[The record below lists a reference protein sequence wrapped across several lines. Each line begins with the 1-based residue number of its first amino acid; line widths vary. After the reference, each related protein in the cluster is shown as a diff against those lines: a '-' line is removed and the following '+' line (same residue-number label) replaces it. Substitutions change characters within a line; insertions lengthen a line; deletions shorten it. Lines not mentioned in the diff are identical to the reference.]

1 MIIIGVDFHPEFQ
14 QIASVDTDSGEFLEK
29 RLAHRE
35 EAEKFYRALAGQ
47 KVRVGMEA
55 SGHARWF
62 ERLLGEL
69 QFELGIGDAAE
80 IRTKRVRKQK
90 TDRQDAQL
98 ILRLLLE
105 DRFPRIW
112 VPSWENRDLRQL
124 LWHRHRMVQART
136 RIMNQLQAVA
146 LNEGLCCKKRLWRE
160 RGRQQLESFR
170 LAPWASRRRRD
181 LLELMDRLNPTI
193 AELSQAIEQEVEKCP
208 AAQRLATHPGV
219 GPLTAL
225 AFVLIIG
232 RAERFQCGKQVASY
246 LGLVPLEE
254 SSGNRRRLGHITKQG
269 SSMLRFL
276 LVEAAL
282 VSVRSIPEW
291 RNKYFHLMMRRGG
304 KIAKVAMARRLAV
317 QMFWMRPNGTG
328 GGNIAFDINNQGQVV
343 GNSDLLGD
351 TTSHAFLWTR
361 RTGMQDLGTL
371 SGDVASASISINDA
385 GSVIGASI
393 DASENPRAFLWENG
407 VMTDLNTLIAGDSPL
422 YLLTGCSINSRGE
435 ITGLGL
441 TSTGEIHTY
450 LASPTHGVATSESA
464 SQGVISRR
472 VLGDDARKLLKEQL
486 RFGRSG
492 VGLMGPQ

>member
-14 QIASVDTDSGEFLEK
+14 QIAAVDTDSGEFLEK

-62 ERLLGEL
+62 ERLVGEL

-276 LVEAAL
+276 LVEAAQ
-282 VSVRSIPEW
+282 VTVRSLPDW
-291 RNKYFHLMMRRGG
+291 RSKYLHLMMRRGR
-304 KIAKVAMARRLAV
+304 KTAKVAMARRLAV
-317 QMFWMRPNGTG
+317 RLYWMMR
-328 GGNIAFDINNQGQVV
+328 QGWDYQQWNKF
-343 GNSDLLGD
+343 G
-351 TTSHAFLWTR
+351 SHAGQPGHR
-361 RTGMQDLGTL
+361 D
-371 SGDVASASISINDA
+371 
-385 GSVIGASI
+385 
-393 DASENPRAFLWENG
+393 G
-407 VMTDLNTLIAGDSPL
+407 VQSNT
-422 YLLTGCSINSRGE
+422 E
-435 ITGLGL
+435 
-441 TSTGEIHTY
+441 
-450 LASPTHGVATSESA
+450 
-464 SQGVISRR
+464 
-472 VLGDDARKLLKEQL
+472 
-486 RFGRSG
+486 
-492 VGLMGPQ
+492 